1 MDPTSWHNKCLTA
14 NSEND
19 KWYHHKLK
27 ARPQMKEQH
36 ALKSFDWRRANERK
50 PYEKEVVFSH
60 FKTIYRG
67 IVKNISLGGARIE
80 TGSVNRFSKGE
91 IVTVSIP
98 FSSGDRNIKRKGRIV
113 WLNDTG
119 FAIEFV

>member
-1 MDPTSWHNKCLTA
+1 
-14 NSEND
+14 
-19 KWYHHKLK
+19 
-27 ARPQMKEQH
+27 MKEQH
-36 ALKSFDWRRANERK
+36 ALKGFNWRRANARK

-67 IVKNISLGGARIE
+67 VVKNISLGGAHIE
-80 TGSVNRFSKGE
+80 TGSVSQFDKGE

-98 FSSGDRNIKRKGRIV
+98 FSSGERNIKRKGRIV